1 VTKKGKKWLV
11 WTLAVLAFVVAGTA
25 WFAYLLTSEHPD
37 YVRAAAELPDARKR
51 AEAKF
56 GPLDWAGYRKE
67 KGIQEQDDREA
78 WRSLKNSIPKELID
92 WQMSTSKDEADFA
105 GIFRRNREW
114 FLSLEEA
121 IRPLALQHLYKAEFN
136 WADYEPYSN
145 AKSIEY
151 VCYAGIVGAALE
163 GEVESFTSIVRAVLQ
178 VVSKVQSEMDVW
190 TVLLTRAACTRLS
203 DALVTASVLSNNER
217 IRATALDL
225 HPNPYVPSSATETYA
240 GEARNYD
247 MTLETLRELT
257 KGDAPA
263 SEIEQLMDSN
273 GYQFYVKE
281 PSSVE
286 RLVHHVLNGF
296 DDEEPRKSR
305 RVGPHTPDA
314 LEARLLQVLCEM
326 DDMQK
331 KYANNPLT
339 FTSKATLLGDR
350 IEKSRDRSY
359 EFAIGYADELFVQ
372 GATKDEFRHNA
383 ALACLRTL
391 ARYPRLSDIP
401 AVFDQAIRPVDP
413 FTGNTAIF
421 KKTPKGFFFSTV
433 GFDKVDESALIT
445 PNDVPGASFR
455 RFGTDDWAYVVTF
468 P

>member
-51 AEAKF
+51 AAARF
-56 GPLDWAGYRKE
+56 GPLDWANYRKE

-92 WQMSTSKDEADFA
+92 WQMSSTNDQTDYAA
-105 GIFRRNREW
+105 LFRTNRQW

-178 VVSKVQSEMDVW
+178 VIIKVQSEVDVW

-203 DALVTASVLSNNER
+203 DALVTASVLSYDER
-217 IRATALDL
+217 IRAAALEL
-225 HPNPYVPSSATETYA
+225 HPNPYVPSSATEIYA
-240 GEARNYD
+240 GETRTYRMN
-247 MTLETLRELT
+247 LEVLREMT
-257 KGDAPA
+257 SRKAPD
-263 SEIEQLMDSN
+263 SEIEGLMDSG

-281 PSSVE
+281 PSSIE
-286 RLVHHVLNGF
+286 RLIYNVLNGF
-296 DDEEPRKSR
+296 NDEEPRKSR

-326 DDMQK
+326 DDMQR
-331 KYANNPLT
+331 KYANKPVT
-339 FTSKATLLGDR
+339 FASKATLLGDT

-359 EFAIGYADELFVQ
+359 EFAIGYANELFAQ

-401 AVFDQAIRPVDP
+401 AVIDETIRPVDP
-413 FTGNTAIF
+413 FTGNPAVF
-421 KKTPKGFFFSTV
+421 KKMPKGFFFSTV

-445 PNDVPGASFR
+445 PNDVPGATFR

>member
-11 WTLAVLAFVVAGTA
+11 WTLAVLAFLVAGTA

-56 GPLDWAGYRKE
+56 GPLDWASYRKE

-78 WRSLKNSIPKELID
+78 WRSLRNSIPKELID
-92 WQMSTSKDEADFA
+92 WQMSSTKDQADYA
-105 GIFRRNREW
+105 ALFRTNRQW

-121 IRPLALQHLYKAEFN
+121 IRPLALQHFYKRQFS
-136 WADYEPYSN
+136 WSDYEPYSN
-145 AKSIEY
+145 VKALHQ
-151 VCYAGIVGAALE
+151 VCCAGIVGSALN
-163 GEVESFTSIVRAVLQ
+163 GDVESLSLIVKTAQQL
-178 VVSKVQSEMDVW
+178 SDKAKSEQD
-190 TVLLTRAACTRLS
+190 LLTVITVRSLNTALS
-203 DALVTASVLSNNER
+203 RALVTASLLSKNPR
-217 IRATALDL
+217 IRAAALEL

-273 GYQFYVKE
+273 GYQFYVRE

-286 RLVHHVLNGF
+286 RLVHNVLNGF

-314 LEARLLQVLCEM
+314 LEARILQVLCEM

-339 FTSKATLLGDR
+339 FTSRAKLLRDS

-372 GATKDEFRHNA
+372 RATKDEFRHNA
-383 ALACLRTL
+383 AIACLKVL
-391 ARYPRLSDIP
+391 VKFPSHSVVP
-401 AVFDQAIRPVDP
+401 NAVDGSILPVDP
-413 FTGNTAIF
+413 FTGKRANYERTSRGFMFRTA
-421 KKTPKGFFFSTV
+421 
-433 GFDKVDESALIT
+433 GFDGIDELT
-445 PNDVPGASFR
+445 PVTFDDNPGVFLR
-455 RFGTDDWAYVVTF
+455 RFGRDDWAYVVTF